1 MKFCHRFLR
10 QFCSH
15 PVLPELLFAV
25 RCRHVNLDLEF
36 QKTDGVTVGCMRRGD
51 FQVSPQSCRRVIGDF
66 VFTARVLFLC
76 MHYAYR
82 IHTVLTHKESTW
94 PVGFLGS
101 PTYVEAMSLGG
112 KLVKMF
118 DGSTNYTRII
128 IAHDT
133 GLIHA

>member
-1 MKFCHRFLR
+1 MELQWDVWDGETSKSVQSLVEGLSEIWFLPLE
-10 QFCSH
+10 CS
-15 PVLPELLFAV
+15 FMYA
-25 RCRHVNLDLEF
+25 
-36 QKTDGVTVGCMRRGD
+36 
-51 FQVSPQSCRRVIGDF
+51 
-66 VFTARVLFLC
+66 LC
-76 MHYAYR
+76 IPYTYSS
-82 IHTVLTHKESTW
+82 HKESTW